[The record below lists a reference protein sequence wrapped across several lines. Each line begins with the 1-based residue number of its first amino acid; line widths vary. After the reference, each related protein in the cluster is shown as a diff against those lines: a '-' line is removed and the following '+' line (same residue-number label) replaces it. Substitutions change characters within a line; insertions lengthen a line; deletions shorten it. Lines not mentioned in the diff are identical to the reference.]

1 MIGRR
6 AIAGLSLLSA
16 LLFCAL
22 AAQGASAAEAKNTTA
37 FTCVKGGG
45 SLDFEDAHCDK
56 TTTPGKGEFGHEQI
70 ANGSKTEIEVT
81 NEGTAESTKKSTP
94 FTLKYKIFTT
104 HFECSTVSGTG
115 TIENSEPAAK
125 EHKVSGVLNI
135 NLSKCTVISPAK
147 CTLKEPIEMK
157 TTFTGVEGLDAE
169 KNNMGLELKGS
180 GAEETFV
187 TLTFEGSECT
197 LKGKSLAIKGAMT
210 GTGTP
215 AANAKESGATLS
227 FSPENEMEALKL
239 GTEPC
244 EVKMSITPRMK
255 GGGNPISQT
264 TTT

>member
-6 AIAGLSLLSA
+6 TIAGLSLLSA

-45 SLDFEDAHCDK
+45 SLDFKDAHCDE
-56 TTTPGKGEFGHEQI
+56 TTTAGKGGFGHELI
-70 ANGSKTEIEVT
+70 SHGNKTEIEVT

-94 FTLKYKIFTT
+94 FTLKYESFST
-104 HFECSTVSGTG
+104 HFECATVSGTG

-125 EHKVSGVLNI
+125 EHKVSGTLNI

-157 TTFTGVEGLDAE
+157 TAFTGVEGLNAE
-169 KNNMGLELKGS
+169 KNNMGLEFKPAAG
-180 GAEETFV
+180 ETFV
-187 TLTFEGSECT
+187 TLIFEGAGCIFKNVNISGT
-197 LKGKSLAIKGAMT
+197 MT
-210 GTGTP
+210 ATGTP
-215 AANAKESGATLS
+215 APNAKESGATWS
-227 FSPENEMEALKL
+227 FSPEKEMELLKL
-239 GTEPC
+239 GGEPC
-244 EVKMSITPRMK
+244 LVTSSITARMK
-255 GGGNPISQT
+255 GGGNPIALT